1 MPDKALSYPA
11 DQVIYHG
18 FSGPPRVR
26 FGSYPSANIGT
37 FFIGPDLG
45 THGYCYRIS
54 EKDGIAYTC
63 RGGTIDV
70 IHVRI
75 AADWTAYLAA
85 ATYRHLMNH
94 DNGFSYGLAVDRS
107 KGIITFSYPDN
118 WNSLPKIQQMAI
130 AKEVAL
136 VVGPYLTF
144 TMTSWH
150 EILTWYGF
158 KCMGPFP
165 EFPSAFSWEDSYSNL
180 IGTMVGARALQD
192 PQHKYNDAVKIAID
206 EEMQKLGILSGHAA
220 KRATETMRGKWWT
233 GNVIFAVDMKK
244 RNFDIGLKDGYVT
257 PTLIP
262 NVPECPRR
270 PADAVSD
277 PQARRAGQVR
287 LRGQGGDRAP
297 RMGERQDPARRLWGW
312 AAEAD
317 HPRGAFRRHHARHP
331 CASDGH
337 VRPGIRSRRHED
349 TPDGVYHRS
358 LTDGPPA
365 VKLAGRAARLIR
377 SEGTPDGVTT
387 NATEPPNPPAFDDP
401 LSMIRSKG

>member
-1 MPDKALSYPA
+1 LSLVSATGCRVMPDKALSYSA

-45 THGYCYRIS
+45 THGYCYRVS

-75 AADWTAYLAA
+75 AADWTAYLTA

-94 DNGFSYGLAVDRS
+94 DNGFSYGLAVDHS

-130 AKEVAL
+130 AKDVAL

-192 PQHKYNDAVKIAID
+192 SQHKYNEAVKIAID

-262 NVPECPRR
+262 NVPECP
-270 PADAVSD
+270 DAQPMRYPVPRLDVLAKYGFAAHVEIEPHEWESGKILRVVYGGG
-277 PQARRAGQVR
+277 PQKRIIPEEHFAAIMHDIHVQAMAMYGPEYAPDDMKTPRTVYTTAR
-287 LRGQGGDRAP
+287 
-297 RMGERQDPARRLWGW
+297 
-312 AAEAD
+312 
-317 HPRGAFRRHHARHP
+317 
-331 CASDGH
+331 
-337 VRPGIRSRRHED
+337 
-349 TPDGVYHRS
+349 
-358 LTDGPPA
+358 
-365 VKLAGRAARLIR
+365 
-377 SEGTPDGVTT
+377 
-387 NATEPPNPPAFDDP
+387 
-401 LSMIRSKG
+401 